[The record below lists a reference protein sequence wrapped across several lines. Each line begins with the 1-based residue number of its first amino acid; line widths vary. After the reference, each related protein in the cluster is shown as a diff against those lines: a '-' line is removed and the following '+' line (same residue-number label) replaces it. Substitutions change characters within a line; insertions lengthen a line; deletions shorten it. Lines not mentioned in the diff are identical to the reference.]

1 MGQVLTY
8 SFTHSP
14 FHGGSF
20 SHSLI
25 HSFKITTTMDL
36 NELRYPIG
44 EFQSQESYSAADI
57 KSNIQVISALPS
69 KFINLLGNWDDHR
82 LDTPYRPDGWTVRQL
97 IHHVADSH
105 INAYTR
111 CRLAM
116 TEDNPVIKP
125 YEEHLWAELP
135 DAKTAQVELSLQLLR
150 YVHLRWVLLLN
161 SLDEND
167 LARTYFHPGSQKSF
181 RLDEVIAN
189 YAWHSE
195 HHYQHAFRLAKRNNW
210 Q

>member
-1 MGQVLTY
+1 
-8 SFTHSP
+8 
-14 FHGGSF
+14 
-20 SHSLI
+20 
-25 HSFKITTTMDL
+25 MDL
-36 NELRYPIG
+36 ESLRYPIG
-44 EFQSQESYSAADI
+44 LFQAQDSYTPAEV
-57 KSNIQVISALPS
+57 KSNIQIISALPS
-69 KFINLLGNWDDHR
+69 KFINLLGSWEDDR
-82 LDTPYRPDGWTVRQL
+82 LNTPYRPGGWTVRQL

-125 YEEHLWAELP
+125 YEEQLWAELP
-135 DAKTAQVELSLQLLR
+135 DAKTAQIDLSIQLLR

-161 SLDEND
+161 SMDEND
-167 LARTYFHPGSQKSF
+167 LARTYVHPATGRVF

-195 HHYQHAFRLAKRNNW
+195 HHYQHAFQLALRNNW
-210 Q
+210 K

>member
-1 MGQVLTY
+1 M
-8 SFTHSP
+8 HSV
-14 FHGGSF
+14 
-20 SHSLI
+20 I
-25 HSFKITTTMDL
+25 EMDL
-36 NELRYPIG
+36 EQLKYPIG
-44 EFQSQESYSAADI
+44 KFIPQDSYTPAEV
-57 KSNIQVISALPS
+57 KSNIQIISALPS
-69 KFINLLGNWDDHR
+69 KFINLLGNWEIDR
-82 LDTPYRPDGWTVRQL
+82 LDTQYRPDGWTIRQL
-97 IHHVADSH
+97 VHHVADSH

-125 YEEHLWAELP
+125 YEEQLWAELP
-135 DAKTAQVELSLQLLR
+135 DAKTAQIELSIQLLR

-161 SLDEND
+161 SLDETD
-167 LARTYFHPGSQKSF
+167 LARTYTHPASGRVT

-195 HHYQHAFRLAKRNNW
+195 HHYQQAFQLAARNNW

>member
-1 MGQVLTY
+1 MGQEVIEYLY
-8 SFTHSP
+8 IQSSHRRPIQSFTHSIIQNP
-14 FHGGSF
+14 P
-20 SHSLI
+20 
-25 HSFKITTTMDL
+25 TMDP

-44 EFQSQESYSAADI
+44 EFRSQDSYTASEI
-57 KSNIQVISALPS
+57 KSNIQIISALPS

-125 YEEHLWAELP
+125 YEEQLWAELP
-135 DAKTAQVELSLQLLR
+135 DAKTAQVELSLQLMR

-161 SLDEND
+161 SLDESD

-195 HHYQHAFRLAKRNNW
+195 HHYQHAFRLAQRNNW